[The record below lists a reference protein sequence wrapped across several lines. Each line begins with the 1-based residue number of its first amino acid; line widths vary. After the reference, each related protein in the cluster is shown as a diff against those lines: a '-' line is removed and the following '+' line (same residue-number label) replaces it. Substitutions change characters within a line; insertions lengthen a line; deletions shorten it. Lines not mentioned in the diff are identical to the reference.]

1 MKNMIITIA
10 IVLLMSLLLE
20 IQTDMNLMA
29 LGRLSGRQTWDCLQ
43 KLSFVLLYRSNKAKL
58 SWDLICQGKGII
70 KWESL

>member
-29 LGRLSGRQTWDCLQ
+29 LGILSGR
-43 KLSFVLLYRSNKAKL
+43 
-58 SWDLICQGKGII
+58 
-70 KWESL
+70 

>member
-29 LGRLSGRQTWDCLQ
+29 LGSLSGR
-43 KLSFVLLYRSNKAKL
+43 
-58 SWDLICQGKGII
+58 
-70 KWESL
+70 

>member
-29 LGRLSGRQTWDCLQ
+29 LSRLSGR
-43 KLSFVLLYRSNKAKL
+43 
-58 SWDLICQGKGII
+58 
-70 KWESL
+70 

>member
-29 LGRLSGRQTWDCLQ
+29 LGRLSGR
-43 KLSFVLLYRSNKAKL
+43 
-58 SWDLICQGKGII
+58 
-70 KWESL
+70 